1 MSPIKTELLKALE
14 TASDDVA
21 AQTFQFLQSILPE
34 KAREFEP
41 QTPLG
46 KKLWEIRQRAI
57 AEGMTLLDESEIE
70 QQLSGRADWVDCLCQ
85 NRANLS
91 VDGTQQ
97 IVIELRKEERF

>member
-1 MSPIKTELLKALE
+1 MSPIKIELLKALE

-21 AQTFQFLQSILPE
+21 AQTFQYLQSILPE

-46 KKLWEIRQRAI
+46 KQLWEIRQRAI
-57 AEGMTLLDESEIE
+57 ANGMTLLDESEIE
-70 QQLSGRADWVDCLCQ
+70 QELSGRADWVDRLCQ
-85 NRANLS
+85 NRANLF

-97 IVIELRKEERF
+97 TVVELRKEERF

>member
-21 AQTFQFLQSILPE
+21 AQTFQYLQSILPE
-34 KAREFEP
+34 KAPEFEP

-57 AEGMTLLDESEIE
+57 ANGMTLLDESEIE
-70 QQLSGRADWVDCLCQ
+70 QQLSGRADWVDRLCQ
-85 NRANLS
+85 NRAKLS
-91 VDGTQQ
+91 VDGNQQ
-97 IVIELRKEERF
+97 TVIELRQEESF

>member
-21 AQTFQFLQSILPE
+21 AQTFQYLQSILP
-34 KAREFEP
+34 KKVREFEP

-57 AEGMTLLDESEIE
+57 ANGMTLLDESEIE
-70 QQLSGRADWVDCLCQ
+70 QELSGRAHWVDRLCQ

-91 VDGTQQ
+91 MDGTQQ
-97 IVIELRKEERF
+97 TVIELRREERF

>member
-21 AQTFQFLQSILPE
+21 AQTFQYLQSILPE

-57 AEGMTLLDESEIE
+57 ANGMTLLDESELE
-70 QQLSGRADWVDCLCQ
+70 QELSDRRGGVR
-85 NRANLS
+85 
-91 VDGTQQ
+91 
-97 IVIELRKEERF
+97 

>member
-21 AQTFQFLQSILPE
+21 AQTFQYLQSILPE

-57 AEGMTLLDESEIE
+57 ADGMTLLDESEIE
-70 QQLSGRADWVDCLCQ
+70 QELSGRADWVDRLRE
-85 NRANLS
+85 NRARLS
-91 VDGTQQ
+91 TNGTQQ
-97 IVIELRKEERF
+97 TVIAMREEERF

>member
-21 AQTFQFLQSILPE
+21 AQTFQYLQSILPE
-34 KAREFEP
+34 KVPEFEP

-57 AEGMTLLDESEIE
+57 ANGMTLLDESELE
-70 QQLSGRADWVDCLCQ
+70 QELSDRRGTCMKLK
-85 NRANLS
+85 NLLM
-91 VDGTQQ
+91 DGKSDDD
-97 IVIELRKEERF
+97 IGF